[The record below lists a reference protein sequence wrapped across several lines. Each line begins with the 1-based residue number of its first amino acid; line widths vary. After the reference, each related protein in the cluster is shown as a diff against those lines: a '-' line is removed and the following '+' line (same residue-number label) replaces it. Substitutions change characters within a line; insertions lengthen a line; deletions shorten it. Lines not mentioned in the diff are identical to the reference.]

1 VSTAI
6 DEGSRVGRRRYRA
19 NMISFRSIEG
29 KMPTHKTCRLL
40 FLVLILLFVVA
51 TAAAP
56 AAGADQSR
64 SIEFELYP
72 ADSNMGHT
80 NLIYDETASAR
91 PVLMRLGTHV
101 FQVLI
106 NKRTGRE
113 LFRVDVGTT
122 QGTYWV
128 YGLVQEGD
136 FNGDGVPDFSWHGG
150 DDTSDK
156 NLAVLSSPNGYRKV
170 DVEATLLGEWRRR
183 FPTDP
188 PAESLTDDPVFS
200 DLKLVRKSGRLSL
213 QGVVRYTD
221 IARSDGI
228 KNYEHLLRVKEQN
241 FVYVK

>member
-1 VSTAI
+1 
-6 DEGSRVGRRRYRA
+6 
-19 NMISFRSIEG
+19 M
-29 KMPTHKTCRLL
+29 HKKCRLL
-40 FLVLILLFVVA
+40 FLALILFVVA
-51 TAAAP
+51 TATAP
-56 AAGADQSR
+56 ASGADQSI

-91 PVLMRLGTHV
+91 PVLMRRGTHV

-106 NKRTGRE
+106 NKRTGHE
-113 LFRVDVGTT
+113 LFRVDVGTAE
-122 QGTYWV
+122 GTYWV
-128 YGLVQEGD
+128 YGLIREDD

-150 DDTSDK
+150 DDTGDK

-170 DVEATLLGEWRRR
+170 DVEATLLGEWRRH

-200 DLKLVRKSGRLSL
+200 DMKLVRKSGRLSL

-221 IARSDGI
+221 ISRSDGI
-228 KNYEHLLRVKEQN
+228 KAYEHLLHAKEQN